1 MAWWKEGVVY
11 QIYPRS
17 FNDSNGDGVGDI
29 RGIIQKLDYIKSL
42 DVDMIWLC
50 PVYQSPN
57 DDNGYDIS
65 DYYNIM
71 DEFGTMSDFDELLAG
86 IHARGMKLIMDL
98 VVNHSSDEHEWFK
111 ESRKSKDNPYRDWY
125 IWKKGKPTPPAPKGE
140 SLLPSPP
147 TNWRS
152 FFYGSTWEYDATTDE
167 YYLHLFTKKQPD
179 LNWEN
184 PKVRQACYDAMNYW
198 FEKGIDGFRMDVISL
213 ISKRPEYADVP
224 TDDLH
229 YAISNRYANGP
240 RVHEFLQE
248 MYLETFSKYDVVTV
262 GEGPGITK
270 DNAPLYVNSDRNE
283 LNMVFSLEHMF
294 LNDGPEGKYD
304 YQPTDFLRFKGL
316 FAEWNEA
323 LGEKGWGS
331 IFLSNH
337 DFPRVVSRYG
347 NDNEQFRKISAKM
360 LAILLLTHRG
370 TVYIYQ
376 GCEIGMTN
384 VAFDSMDDYRDV
396 EARNAWATWQA
407 KGVTEAEFL
416 PRVHVQG
423 RDNVRTPMHWDASEN
438 AGFTTGESWIKLNPN
453 YPKINVAAAEAD
465 ADSIL
470 HFYRKMIRY
479 RKSNLLWTY
488 GTYQQYLTQ
497 DQSIFAY
504 HRVYKGVSLLIVLNH
519 KDNNEIVYLNDLG
532 CAGKSLSYSYGNY
545 ANAPVFDN
553 EKIELRGW
561 EGVIFS
567 F

>member
-1 MAWWKEGVVY
+1 MSWWKEGIVY

-17 FNDSNGDGVGDI
+17 FNDSNGDGIGDI
-29 RGIIQKLDYIKSL
+29 RGIIQKLDYIQSL
-42 DVDMIWLC
+42 GVDMIWLC

-71 DEFGTMSDFDELLAG
+71 NEFGTMSDFDEMLEG
-86 IHARGMKLIMDL
+86 IHTRGMKLIMDL

-111 ESRKSKDNPYRDWY
+111 ESRSSKDNPYRDWY
-125 IWKKGKPTPPAPKGE
+125 IWQKGKDGQ
-140 SLLPSPP
+140 PP
-147 TNWRS
+147 TNWLS
-152 FFYGSTWEYDATTDE
+152 FFYGSTWEYDEVTNE

-224 TDDLH
+224 TDDLQF
-229 YAISNRYANGP
+229 AIKERYANGP

-248 MYLETFSKYDVVTV
+248 MHREVMSKYDIMTV
-262 GEGPGITK
+262 GEGPGITQK
-270 DNAPLYVNSDRNE
+270 EASLYVNDDRNE

-304 YQPTDFLRFKGL
+304 YRPMDFVRFKAL
-316 FAEWNEA
+316 FREWDEA
-323 LGEKGWGS
+323 VGEKGWNS

-396 EARNAWATWQA
+396 EARNAWKDWQA
-407 KGVTEAEFL
+407 KGMTEAEFL

-423 RDNVRTPMHWDASEN
+423 RDNVRTPMHWDSSEN
-438 AGFTTGESWIKLNPN
+438 SGFTTGKSWIKLNPN
-453 YPKINVAAAEAD
+453 YPTINVAEAEAD

-470 HFYRKMIRY
+470 HFYRKMIQY
-479 RKSNLLWTY
+479 RKSNKLWTY
-488 GTYQQYLTQ
+488 GIYTQYLKEH
-497 DQSIFAY
+497 QSIFAY
-504 HRVYKGVSLLIVLNH
+504 HRTYKNEQFVIVLNH
-519 KDNNEIVYLNDLG
+519 KDEAETVNLKDIE
-532 CAGKSLSYSYGNY
+532 CAGKTLKYSFGNY
-545 ANAPVFDN
+545 DSSPVFDN
-553 EKIELRGW
+553 DKIELRGW
-561 EGVIFS
+561 EGLIFEM
-567 F
+567 